1 MARTYS
7 YKARDRNGQLLS
19 GNIIAETEAAV
30 AAYIRNKGYFVTQ
43 IKVND
48 SRWKL
53 RAWLDSLQRI
63 SSRELAVFCRQ
74 FAAMLD
80 AGIALLSCLKILVDQ
95 AQSPKLKAALITMHK
110 KIQEGE
116 MLSRAMA
123 EHKDVF
129 SNLMIKMIEA
139 GEMAGL
145 LDEILTRLAIH
156 YEREHKFKERVVS
169 ALLYPGFVVGLAIV
183 CVVFVL
189 TYILPVF
196 IKLFTSMQ
204 IELPLPTRLLLE
216 LSKLLLDSGLWLL
229 ISLTGFSCSMA
240 VLASRPKIRLV
251 IDQGLLRLP
260 LFGALWRKMAIA
272 RFCRTLATM
281 VRSGVPILAALEVV
295 KQTMGNLSITQT
307 VSNAQASIRHGFSL
321 AAPLGA
327 NTVFP
332 PMVIQMIAIG
342 EETGQLDKMLEKIA
356 DFYESDIDDLAG
368 RLSSMLE
375 PLLIGGL
382 GVIVGFIVLSILLPV
397 FDIVTSFPQ

>member
-1 MARTYS
+1 MAKTYS

-19 GNIIAETEAAV
+19 GNIIAENEAAV
-30 AAYIRNKGYFVTQ
+30 AAYIRDKGYFVTQ
-43 IKVND
+43 IKTGNSHRD
-48 SRWKL
+48 L
-53 RAWLDSLQRI
+53 RAWIASLQRI

-80 AGIALLSCLKILVDQ
+80 AGIALLTCLKILVDQ
-95 AQSPKLKAALITMHK
+95 AHSPRLKAALITMHK

-123 EHKDVF
+123 EHKDIF

-156 YEREHKFKERVVS
+156 YEKEHKLKERLVA
-169 ALLYPGFVVGLAIV
+169 ALLYPGFVVGLAVV
-183 CVVFVL
+183 CVLFIL

-196 IKLFTSMQ
+196 AKLFADLQ

-216 LSKLLLDSGLWLL
+216 LSRLFMEFGLWLVT
-229 ISLTGFSCSMA
+229 SLTVIAYSVA
-240 VLASRPKIRLV
+240 ALASRPKSRLI

-260 LFGALWRKMAIA
+260 LFGSLWRKLAIA
-272 RFCRTLATM
+272 RFCRTLATL
-281 VRSGVPILAALEVV
+281 VRSGVPILTALEVV
-295 KQTMGNLSITQT
+295 KQIIGNRSMTQA
-307 VSNAQASIRHGFSL
+307 VSNAQASVRHGFGL

-327 NTVFP
+327 NTAFP
-332 PMVIQMIAIG
+332 PMVVQMIAIG
-342 EETGQLDKMLEKIA
+342 EETGRLDTMLEKIA
-356 DFYESDIDDLAG
+356 DFYDSDVDDLVG

-375 PLLIGGL
+375 PLLIGVVGI
-382 GVIVGFIVLSILLPV
+382 IVGFIVLSIILPM
-397 FDIVTSFPQ
+397 FDIVTRFPQ